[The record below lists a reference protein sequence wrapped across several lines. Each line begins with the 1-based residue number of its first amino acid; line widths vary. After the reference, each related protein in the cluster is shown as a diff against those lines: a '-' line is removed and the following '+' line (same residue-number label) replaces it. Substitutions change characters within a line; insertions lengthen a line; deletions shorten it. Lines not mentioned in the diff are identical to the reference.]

1 MTSTR
6 RVAVAAGGG
15 LLAGAIAVAGR
26 ATWSVTALCASDVAE
41 LVFVISVLLS
51 VGGSDAASTARIARS
66 EDPSP
71 VAAEALLVGAG
82 SASLLA
88 VVFTLAQAGDSHA
101 PARGLL
107 TVLAVCS
114 VALAWLTVHTV
125 YILRYARL
133 YHSAPEGGIDF
144 GPEPPDYV
152 DFAYLALTIG
162 MTFQV
167 SDTSLTAKRIRHAAL
182 HHALL
187 SYVYGAFIVAI
198 TVSSVAALLGQ

>member
-1 MTSTR
+1 L
-6 RVAVAAGGG
+6 V
-15 LLAGAIAVAGR
+15 AGAIALASG
-26 ATWSVTALCASDVAE
+26 ATWSVAALFASDLAE
-41 LVFVISVLLS
+41 LTFVIAVLASVR
-51 VGGSDAASTARIARS
+51 GADASSTARIARS
-66 EDPSP
+66 EDESR
-71 VAAEALLVGAG
+71 VAGEAVLVGAG
-82 SASLLA
+82 AASLLA
-88 VVFTLAQAGDSHA
+88 VVFALAQAGHSHS

-107 TVLAVCS
+107 TVLAVAS
-114 VALAWLTVHTV
+114 VALAWITVHTV

-144 GPEPPDYV
+144 GRDAPDYA

-167 SDTSLTAKRIRHAAL
+167 SDTSLTAKKVRHAAL

-187 SYVYGAFIVAI
+187 SYVYGAFVVAI